1 MSSSEAF
8 ETIPMN
14 EVELKKIMKEIE
26 DIINQLAACD
36 HCKQGVDVESK
47 RLLSQLFREKLEQA
61 CQLKRAS

>member
-1 MSSSEAF
+1 
-8 ETIPMN
+8 MN

-36 HCKQGVDVESK
+36 HCQQGVDVESK

-61 CQLKRAS
+61 CRLKRAS